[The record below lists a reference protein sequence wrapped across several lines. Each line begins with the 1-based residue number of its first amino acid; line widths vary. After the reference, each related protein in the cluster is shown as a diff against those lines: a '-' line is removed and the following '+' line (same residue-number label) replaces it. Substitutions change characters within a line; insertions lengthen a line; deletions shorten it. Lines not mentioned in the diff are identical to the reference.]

1 MSGTVWVVIGI
12 VFVVVW
18 IAIGWEMYNA
28 PFDPD
33 EEEVKERGKTNKR

>member
-1 MSGTVWVVIGI
+1 MWIVIGI

-28 PFDPD
+28 PFDPEED
-33 EEEVKERGKTNKR
+33 EVNERGKINKR